1 MDPKHYPL
9 EFLYDGQCPICCAD
23 VARLRKADRHQRLVF
38 IDITAEDFDPQGY
51 QRTREALLAR
61 IHARRADGVI
71 VEGPEV
77 FRLALEAVD
86 MGWLAAPTRWPLI
99 TQVTEIGYAWF
110 ARHRGSISRRLSG
123 LFPSRFPS
131 CDTSCGVNASPA
143 PAHAKDGYAHPNSKR
158 HTRRGNMVSGQD

>member
-1 MDPKHYPL
+1 MDPTHYPL

-38 IDITAEDFDPQGY
+38 IDISTEDFDPQGY
-51 QRTREALLAR
+51 QRTQEALLAR
-61 IHARRADGVI
+61 IHARRADGVV

-99 TQVTEIGYAWF
+99 SQATEIGYGWF
-110 ARHRGSISRRLSG
+110 ARHRGSISRRLSR
-123 LFPSRFPS
+123 LFPGVYPA
-131 CDTSCGVNASPA
+131 CDTNCSLNAAHEPPPA
-143 PAHAKDGYAHPNSKR
+143 PDPSTPAHSEAE
-158 HTRRGNMVSGQD
+158 RRDDERRSGKG

>member
-1 MDPKHYPL
+1 MNPQHYPL

-38 IDITAEDFDPQGY
+38 IDISTEDFDPQGY
-51 QRTREALLAR
+51 QRTQEALLAR

-86 MGWLAAPTRWPLI
+86 MGWLAAPTRWPLVS
-99 TQVTEIGYAWF
+99 QVTEIGYTWF

-123 LFPSRFPS
+123 LFPSIYPS
-131 CDTSCGVNASPA
+131 CDTSCGVKSSPV
-143 PAHAKDGYAHPNSKR
+143 PAHTKDGSTHPNRKGQGR
-158 HTRRGNMVSGQD
+158 DINRVSGKD